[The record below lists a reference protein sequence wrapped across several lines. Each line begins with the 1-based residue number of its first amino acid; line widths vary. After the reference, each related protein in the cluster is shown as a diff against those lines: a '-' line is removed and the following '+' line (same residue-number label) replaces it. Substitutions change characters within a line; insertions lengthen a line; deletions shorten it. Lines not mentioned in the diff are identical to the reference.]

1 MWSGIGVTLNFMITT
16 KRLLLKEFQLED
28 AAFVLE
34 LVNTPAWLQYIGDRS
49 VYSIADAEKYLRDR
63 LIASYAT
70 HGFGVYNAWHIEKD
84 SPIGMCGLVNRAH
97 LKCPDLGFAFLPN
110 FVGKGYAF
118 EASQAVL
125 NFAKQEL
132 KLAELCAITLPDNL
146 PSNGLLKK
154 LGFELKQHIQMPDD
168 EDELCLYQKVI

>member
-1 MWSGIGVTLNFMITT
+1 MIVTQ
-16 KRLLLKEFQLED
+16 RLKIKEFQLRD

-34 LVNTPAWLQYIGDRS
+34 LVNTPAWLKYIGDRA
-49 VYSIADAEKYLRDR
+49 VYSVADAEKYLCNR

-70 HGFGVYNAWHIEKD
+70 HGFGFYNVWHIEQD
-84 SPIGMCGLVNRAH
+84 CPIGMCGLVKRDH
-97 LKCPDLGFAFLPN
+97 LECPDLGFAFLPD

-125 NFAKQEL
+125 DFAKQQL
-132 KLAELCAITLPDNL
+132 KLVELCAITLPDNL

-154 LGFELKQHIQMPDD
+154 LGFELKEHIQLPDD
-168 EDELCLYQKVI
+168 EEELSLYQKLI

>member
-1 MWSGIGVTLNFMITT
+1 MITT
-16 KRLLLKEFQLED
+16 ERLLLKKFQLED

-49 VYSIADAEKYLRDR
+49 VYSIEDAEKYLSDR

-70 HGFGVYNAWHIEKD
+70 HGFGFYNVWHKEKNC
-84 SPIGMCGLVNRAH
+84 PIGMCGLVKRDH
-97 LKCPDLGFAFLPN
+97 LECPDLGFAFLPI

-125 NFAKQEL
+125 DFAKQQL
-132 KLAELCAITLPDNL
+132 RLVELCAITLPNNL

-154 LGFELKQHIQMPDD
+154 LGFELKQNIQLP
-168 EDELCLYQKVI
+168 EDEEELYLYQKFI